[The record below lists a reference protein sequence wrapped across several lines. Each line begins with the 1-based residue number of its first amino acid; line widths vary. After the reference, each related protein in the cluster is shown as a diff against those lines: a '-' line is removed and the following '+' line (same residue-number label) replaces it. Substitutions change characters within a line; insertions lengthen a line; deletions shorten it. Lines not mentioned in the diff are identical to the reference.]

1 MDIGFVGLGNM
12 GGALVRRLLLSRGL
26 RAFDINPEA
35 AAASAVNGAETA
47 ASPAELA
54 ASCDVILTCLPTSK
68 EVRSVIFGDEGLVDG
83 LAKGN
88 VVVDMTTGDPAE
100 TRAMAAELAE
110 RGIEMMDAPVS
121 GGPMGADAGT
131 IAIMVGGSDELFARL
146 LPVFN
151 DISPNVFHAGGVGA
165 GHTMKLVNNMTS
177 AGNRAVAMEAI
188 TLAAKNGLD
197 PRVAMEIMQKGSGRS
212 FMTEVVFPN
221 FILTDKIE
229 QGFTLG
235 LMHKDVSLAVKM
247 GADSDTPLMLANIT
261 RQILQTAIDEMGP
274 DTDLNMLIKLYEKAA
289 KVQVS
294 KRP

>member
-1 MDIGFVGLGNM
+1 
-12 GGALVRRLLLSRGL
+12 
-26 RAFDINPEA
+26 
-35 AAASAVNGAETA
+35 
-47 ASPAELA
+47 
-54 ASCDVILTCLPTSK
+54 
-68 EVRSVIFGDEGLVDG
+68 
-83 LAKGN
+83 
-88 VVVDMTTGDPAE
+88 
-100 TRAMAAELAE
+100 
-110 RGIEMMDAPVS
+110 
-121 GGPMGADAGT
+121 GT

-146 LPVFN
+146 RPVFN

-247 GADSDTPLMLANIT
+247 GADSDTPLMLGNIT

-274 DTDLNMLIKLYEKAA
+274 DADLNMLIKLYEKAA

-294 KRP
+294 KG

>member
-12 GGALVRRLLLSRGL
+12 GGALVRRLLLSRKL
-26 RAFDINPEA
+26 RAFDINPD
-35 AAASAVNGAETA
+35 AVQAGADKGADTA
-47 ASPAELA
+47 TSPAELA
-54 ASCDVILTCLPTSK
+54 ANSDVVLTCLPTSK

-83 LAKGN
+83 LARGN

-100 TRAMAAELAE
+100 TRSMAAELAE
-110 RGIEMMDAPVS
+110 RGIEMIDAPVS

-131 IAIMVGGSDELFARL
+131 IAIMVGGSDELFVRL
-146 LPVFN
+146 RPVFE

-197 PRVAMEIMQKGSGRS
+197 PRTAMEIMQKGSGRS

-247 GADSDTPLMLANIT
+247 GDDSNTPLMLGNIT

-274 DTDLNMLIKLYEKAA
+274 DADLNTLIRLYEKAA
-289 KVQVS
+289 NVTVS
-294 KRP
+294 KG

>member
-12 GGALVRRLLLSRGL
+12 GGALVRRLLLSRKL
-26 RAFDINPEA
+26 RAFDINPD
-35 AAASAVNGAETA
+35 AVQAGADKGADTA

-54 ASCDVILTCLPTSK
+54 ANSDVVLTCLPTSK

-83 LAKGN
+83 LARGN

-100 TRAMAAELAE
+100 TRSMAAELAE
-110 RGIEMMDAPVS
+110 RGIEMIDAPVS

-131 IAIMVGGSDELFARL
+131 IAIMVGGSDELFEQLR
-146 LPVFN
+146 PVFE

-197 PRVAMEIMQKGSGRS
+197 PRTAMEIMQKGSGRS

-235 LMHKDVSLAVKM
+235 LMHKDVSLALKM
-247 GADSDTPLMLANIT
+247 GDDSNTPLMLGNIT

-274 DTDLNMLIKLYEKAA
+274 DADLNTLIRLYENAA
-289 KVQVS
+289 NVTVS
-294 KRP
+294 KG

>member
-12 GGALVRRLLLSRGL
+12 GGALVRRLLLSRKL
-26 RAFDINPEA
+26 RAFDINPD
-35 AAASAVNGAETA
+35 AVQAGADKGADTA

-54 ASCDVILTCLPTSK
+54 ANSDVVLTCLPTSK

-83 LAKGN
+83 LARGN

-100 TRAMAAELAE
+100 TRSMAAELAE
-110 RGIEMMDAPVS
+110 RGIEMIDAPVS

-131 IAIMVGGSDELFARL
+131 IAIMVGGSDELFVRL
-146 LPVFN
+146 RPVFE
-151 DISPNVFHAGGVGA
+151 DISANVFHAGGVGA
-165 GHTMKLVNNMTS
+165 GHTMKLVNNLTS

-188 TLAAKNGLD
+188 TLAAKNGLK
-197 PRVAMEIMQKGSGRS
+197 PRTAMEIMQKGSGRS

-247 GADSDTPLMLANIT
+247 GDDSNTPLKLGNIT

-274 DTDLNMLIKLYEKAA
+274 DADLNTLIRLYEKAA
-289 KVQVS
+289 NVTVS
-294 KRP
+294 KG

>member
-12 GGALVRRLLLSRGL
+12 GGALVRRLLLSRKL
-26 RAFDINPEA
+26 RAFDINPD
-35 AAASAVNGAETA
+35 AVQAGADKGADTA

-54 ASCDVILTCLPTSK
+54 ANSDVVLTCLPTSK

-83 LAKGN
+83 LARGN

-100 TRAMAAELAE
+100 TRSMAAELAE
-110 RGIEMMDAPVS
+110 RGIEMIDAPVS

-131 IAIMVGGSDELFARL
+131 IAIMVGGSDELFVRL
-146 LPVFN
+146 RPVFE

-197 PRVAMEIMQKGSGRS
+197 PRTAMEIMQKGSGRS

-247 GADSDTPLMLANIT
+247 GDDSNTPLMLGNIT

-274 DTDLNMLIKLYEKAA
+274 DADLNTLIRLYEKAA
-289 KVQVS
+289 NVTVS
-294 KRP
+294 KG

>member
-12 GGALVRRLLLSRGL
+12 GGALVRRLLLSRKL
-26 RAFDINPEA
+26 RAFDINPDTVQA
-35 AAASAVNGAETA
+35 GADKGADTS

-54 ASCDVILTCLPTSK
+54 ANSDVVLTCLPTSK

-83 LAKGN
+83 LAPGN

-100 TRAMAAELAE
+100 TRSMAAELAE
-110 RGIEMMDAPVS
+110 RGIEMVDAPVS

-131 IAIMVGGSDELFARL
+131 IAIMVGGSDDLFARL
-146 LPVFN
+146 RPVFE

-197 PRVAMEIMQKGSGRS
+197 PRTAMEIMQKGSGRS

-247 GADSDTPLMLANIT
+247 GNDSNTPLMLGNIT

-274 DTDLNMLIKLYEKAA
+274 DADLNTLIRLYEKAA
-289 KVQVS
+289 NVTVS
-294 KRP
+294 TG

>member
-12 GGALVRRLLLSRGL
+12 GGALVRRLLLSRKL
-26 RAFDINPEA
+26 RAFDINPD
-35 AAASAVNGAETA
+35 AVQAGADKGADTA

-54 ASCDVILTCLPTSK
+54 ANSDVVLTCLPTSK

-83 LAKGN
+83 LAPGN

-100 TRAMAAELAE
+100 TRSMAAELAE

-146 LPVFN
+146 RPVFE

-197 PRVAMEIMQKGSGRS
+197 PRTAMEIMQKGSGRS

-247 GADSDTPLMLANIT
+247 GDDSNTPLMLGNIT

-274 DTDLNMLIKLYEKAA
+274 DADLNTLIRLYEKAA
-289 KVQVS
+289 NVTVS
-294 KRP
+294 KG

>member
-1 MDIGFVGLGNM
+1 MNIGFVGLGNM
-12 GGALVRRLLLSRGL
+12 GGALVRRLLLSRKL
-26 RAFDINPEA
+26 RAFDINPDA
-35 AAASAVNGAETA
+35 VAASAAGGADTA
-47 ASPAELA
+47 SSPAELA
-54 ASCDVILTCLPTSK
+54 AGCDVVLTCLPTSK
-68 EVRSVIFGDEGLVDG
+68 EVRTVIFGDEGLVDG
-83 LAKGN
+83 LAEGN
-88 VVVDMTTGDPAE
+88 VVIDMTTGDPAE

-131 IAIMVGGSDELFARL
+131 IAIMVGGSDELFARQRAM
-146 LPVFN
+146 FE
-151 DISPNVFHAGGVGA
+151 DISPNVFHAGDVGA
-165 GHTMKLVNNMTS
+165 GHTMKLVNKMTS

-197 PRVAMEIMQKGSGRS
+197 PRTAMEIMQKGSGRS

-247 GADSDTPLMLANIT
+247 GADSDTPLMLGNIT
-261 RQILQTAIDEMGP
+261 RGILQTAIDEMGP
-274 DTDLNMLIKLYEKAA
+274 DADLNTLIKLYEKAA
-289 KVQVS
+289 KVTVS
-294 KRP
+294 KG

>member
-12 GGALVRRLLLSRGL
+12 GGALVRRLLLSRKL
-26 RAFDINPEA
+26 RAFDINPD
-35 AAASAVNGAETA
+35 AVQAGADKGADTA

-54 ASCDVILTCLPTSK
+54 ANSDVVLTCLPTSK

-83 LAKGN
+83 LARGN

-100 TRAMAAELAE
+100 TRSMAAELAE
-110 RGIEMMDAPVS
+110 RGIEMIDAPVS

-131 IAIMVGGSDELFARL
+131 IAIMVGGSDELFVRL
-146 LPVFN
+146 RPVFE

-165 GHTMKLVNNMTS
+165 GHTMKLVNNLTS

-188 TLAAKNGLD
+188 TLAAKNGLE
-197 PRVAMEIMQKGSGRS
+197 PQTAMEIMQKGSGRS

-247 GADSDTPLMLANIT
+247 GDDSNTPLMLGNIT

-274 DTDLNMLIKLYEKAA
+274 DTDLNTLIRLYEKAA
-289 KVQVS
+289 NVTVS
-294 KRP
+294 KG

>member
-12 GGALVRRLLLSRGL
+12 GGALVRRLLLSRKL
-26 RAFDINPEA
+26 RAFDINPD
-35 AAASAVNGAETA
+35 AVQAGADKGADTA

-54 ASCDVILTCLPTSK
+54 ANSDVVLTCLPTSK

-83 LAKGN
+83 LAPGN

-100 TRAMAAELAE
+100 TRSMAAELAE

-131 IAIMVGGSDELFARL
+131 IAIMVGGSDELFVRL
-146 LPVFN
+146 RPVFE

-197 PRVAMEIMQKGSGRS
+197 PRTAMEIMQKGSGRS

-247 GADSDTPLMLANIT
+247 GDDSNTPLMLGNIT

-274 DTDLNMLIKLYEKAA
+274 DADLNTLIRLYEKAA
-289 KVQVS
+289 NVTVS
-294 KRP
+294 KG

>member
-12 GGALVRRLLLSRGL
+12 GGALVRRLLLSRKL
-26 RAFDINPEA
+26 RAFDINPD
-35 AAASAVNGAETA
+35 AVQAGADKGADTA

-54 ASCDVILTCLPTSK
+54 ANSDVVLTCLPTSK

-83 LAKGN
+83 LARGN

-100 TRAMAAELAE
+100 TRSMAAELAE
-110 RGIEMMDAPVS
+110 RGIEMIDAPVS

-131 IAIMVGGSDELFARL
+131 IAIMVGGSDELFVRL
-146 LPVFN
+146 RPVFE

-165 GHTMKLVNNMTS
+165 GHTIKLVNNLTS

-188 TLAAKNGLD
+188 TLAAKNGLN
-197 PRVAMEIMQKGSGRS
+197 PRTAMEIMQKGSGRS

-247 GADSDTPLMLANIT
+247 GDDSNTPLKLGNIT

-274 DTDLNMLIKLYEKAA
+274 DADLNTLIRLYENAA
-289 KVQVS
+289 NVTVS
-294 KRP
+294 KG

>member
-12 GGALVRRLLLSRGL
+12 GGALVRRLLLSRKL
-26 RAFDINPEA
+26 RAFDINPD
-35 AAASAVNGAETA
+35 AVQAGADKGADTA

-54 ASCDVILTCLPTSK
+54 ANSDVVLTCLPTSK

-83 LAKGN
+83 LARGN

-100 TRAMAAELAE
+100 TRSMAAELAE
-110 RGIEMMDAPVS
+110 RGIEMIDAPVS

-131 IAIMVGGSDELFARL
+131 IAIMVGGSDELFVRL
-146 LPVFN
+146 RPVFE

-165 GHTMKLVNNMTS
+165 GHTMKLVNNLTS

-197 PRVAMEIMQKGSGRS
+197 PRTAMEIMQKGSGRS

-247 GADSDTPLMLANIT
+247 GDDSNTPLMLGNIT

-274 DTDLNMLIKLYEKAA
+274 DADLNTLIRLYEKAA
-289 KVQVS
+289 NVTVS
-294 KRP
+294 KG